1 MEPKSFAKKFNS
13 IAQYAHKWLLM
24 VKSLLAAIEL
34 TSNAPKLMIG
44 SVLTMHVVKNVLF
57 AAKLL
62 K

>member
-1 MEPKSFAKKFNS
+1 
-13 IAQYAHKWLLM
+13 M